1 MELIDTPNPNAKKIN
16 FDLND
21 LNGENLESKKNNISE
36 LLENITG
43 VKTIFFGPNFVT
55 ISKDENI
62 EWELIIQDIVSIFDK
77 L

>member
-62 EWELIIQDIVSIFDK
+62 EWEFIIQDIVSIFDK